1 MNNSVG
7 FDNRWSERQC
17 VCLDVTLLD
26 DGQEV
31 LQTTS
36 KDISIG
42 GIFIAT
48 ASQPFDIDKQ
58 LHVAFTLRNANGD
71 QHHSLPARVVR
82 QHNGGT
88 GLAFRDYNIQNLNA
102 LRVLLYDG
110 AVTR

>member
-1 MNNSVG
+1 MG
-7 FDNRWSERQC
+7 FNNRWSERQG
-17 VCLDVTLLD
+17 VRLDITLLD
-26 DGQEV
+26 NGQEV

-36 KDISIG
+36 KNISIG

-48 ASQPFDIDKQ
+48 AAQTLDIDKK

-71 QHHSLPARVVR
+71 QRHSLPARVVH

-88 GLAFRDYNIQNLNA
+88 ALAFSDYNIQTLNA

-110 AVTR
+110 AATR